1 MRTNNQTLL
10 VLGLFLVAGMVHPA
24 TKPVERE
31 MSNGHLQTKLSPS
44 WTTGIISDGVGPTNI
59 VATDLSLDGV
69 TDILACSN
77 GSAYVLNRTGEN
89 RYDTTWY
96 SEQLPCSSIATGDRD
111 GDNIQEIYVG
121 TSDSKVHIFRGDDFE
136 DVGEMSLPVGTGDQT
151 VTGIEINDVDS
162 DGSEEIVL
170 TRADA
175 TFVYD
180 ANALTLEWQATDK
193 GGRQL
198 GIGDIDGDGDLE
210 IVVNGNPAHVLN
222 AILKTEELAYSGG
235 FGVDMAV
242 GDVDGDNIVEIAYIA
257 RGEDVYVFEVD
268 TLTVKWHLSGLFDV
282 NTVAVADIDQDG
294 VGEVLVGDGQW
305 GNVTGYRGNN
315 GGQLWRIPNP
325 EHGVFGIEVG
335 DADNDGVNEILW
347 GAGLSSS
354 GKDALFIGDW
364 ETESVDWSSDDLDG
378 PLYVA
383 AGDLDNDGI
392 VEIVMASSSTTSGYE
407 GGTIRVYDGV
417 THELDWSTVVS
428 TSYYDL
434 YEVAVGQLDSDPA
447 LEIVVGADNWYS
459 TRLRVYDGITHAME
473 WESAALASGP
483 PHSLLVMNLDADP
496 LDEIV
501 VGLSNRHVQVFNG
514 ASPIIQ
520 WDSGS
525 LDDSILDLAIGD
537 LDGDSVLDLAV
548 LTNQSVYIFNVG
560 TWFQKLHK
568 SLGGGKHLAIVN
580 SSPSN
585 PGSLL
590 ITTSNLYGYDTEL
603 QAWDGVD
610 HELLWRRTLGN
621 DVSVNDIFTCDLE
634 GDGDEEFVL
643 LGDVNPDRYLPSH
656 SLLLVGSQITPSFWT
671 EYENDSNW
679 GSITGV
685 VFADVDNDGQGE
697 LVFGSSSL
705 IQVDEI
711 SSFPLVIRSN
721 YLPMIAKGQR

>member
-1 MRTNNQTLL
+1 MRTNTQTLL
-10 VLGLFLVAGMVHPA
+10 VLGLFLVAGLIHPA
-24 TKPVERE
+24 MKPVERE
-31 MSNGHLQTKLSPS
+31 MANGHLQTKLSPS
-44 WTTGIISDGVGPTNI
+44 WTTGIISDAVGPTNI

-69 TDILACSN
+69 TDIVACSN

-89 RYDTTWY
+89 QYDTTWY
-96 SEQLPCSSIATGDRD
+96 SERLRCSSVTTGDRD
-111 GDNIQEIYVG
+111 GDTIQEIYVG

-136 DVGEMSLPVGTGDQT
+136 DVGELSLPVGTGDQT
-151 VTGIEINDVDS
+151 VYGVVINDVDS
-162 DGSEEIVL
+162 DGNEEIVL
-170 TRADA
+170 TRPDA

-180 ANALTLEWQATDK
+180 ANNLTLEWQATDK

-198 GIGDIDGDGDLE
+198 DIGDIDGDEDPE

-222 AILKTEELAYSGG
+222 AILKTEEWAYSGG
-235 FGVDMAV
+235 FGYDMAI
-242 GDVDGDNIVEIAYIA
+242 GDVDGDNIAEIAYIES
-257 RGEDVYVFEVD
+257 RGIVYIFEVD
-268 TLTVKWHLSGLFDV
+268 TFTVKWQLSILHDLNV
-282 NTVAVADIDQDG
+282 VAVADTDQDG
-294 VGEVLVGDGQW
+294 VDEVLVGSGQW
-305 GNVTGYRGNN
+305 GNVTGYRGND
-315 GGQLWRIPNP
+315 GGQLWQIANP

-335 DADNDGVNEILW
+335 DADNDGVNEIIW

-364 ETESVDWSSDDLDG
+364 ETESVDWMSDDLDG

-383 AGDLDNDGI
+383 AGDLDNDGV
-392 VEIVMASSSTTSGYE
+392 VEIVMISSSTTSNYE
-407 GGTIRVYDGV
+407 GGTIRVYDGL
-417 THELDWSTVVS
+417 THELEWSTVVS

-447 LEIVVGADNWYS
+447 LEIVVGADNWYD

-473 WESAALASGP
+473 WESAELASGP
-483 PHSLLVMNLDADP
+483 PHSLLVMNLDTDP

-501 VGLSNRHVQVFNG
+501 VGLSDRHVLVFNG
-514 ASPIIQ
+514 ASPMIQ

-525 LDDSILDLAIGD
+525 LDDAIRDLDIGD

-568 SLGGGKHLAIVN
+568 PIGGGKHLAIVN
-580 SSPSN
+580 GSTSD
-585 PGSLL
+585 PGNLL
-590 ITTSNLYGYDTEL
+590 ITTSDFYDYYTTL

-621 DVSVNDIFTCDLE
+621 DVSVNAIFTSDLE

-643 LGDVNPDRYLPSH
+643 LGDYSPDRYLITH

-679 GSITGV
+679 GSITGM
-685 VFADVDNDGQGE
+685 VFADIDNDGQGE
-697 LVFGSSSL
+697 VVFGSSSL

-711 SSFPLVIRSN
+711 TSSPLVIRGT
-721 YLPMIAKGQR
+721 YLPMIAKDHR